1 MASHDNRFAAP
12 SRLSPAP
19 SALALGAIAF
29 GAALAGCGGGYGN
42 KDSSGNGLAYSA
54 FRQGQS
60 HVPVVV
66 TGSISKDLG
75 IETGA
80 RGRFQDFLLHLT
92 GGPSHGLTVRVN
104 ADITRSQPLQF
115 KTGQTATVSGYYVYN
130 ADGGM
135 INDVL
140 PDPSRPSNTG
150 YVKFQNDGDPA
161 NGGTAH

>member
-1 MASHDNRFAAP
+1 LSAP
-12 SRLSPAP
+12 RAV
-19 SALALGAIAF
+19 ALALSAIAF
-29 GAALAGCGGGYGN
+29 GAALAGCGGGYGK

-104 ADITRSQPLQF
+104 ADITRAQPLQF
-115 KTGQTATVSGYYVYN
+115 KTGQTATVSGYYVYD
-130 ADGGM
+130 AAGGY
-135 INDVL
+135 IDDVM

-150 YVKFQNDGDPA
+150 YVKFQNA
-161 NGGTAH
+161 